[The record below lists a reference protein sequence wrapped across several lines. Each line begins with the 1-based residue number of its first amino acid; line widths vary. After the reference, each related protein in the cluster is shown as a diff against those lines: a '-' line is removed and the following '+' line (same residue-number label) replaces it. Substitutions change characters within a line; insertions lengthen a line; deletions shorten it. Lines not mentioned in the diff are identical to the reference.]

1 MLRVVI
7 EICPGGDVSVARPI
21 ATAVIANVS
30 DLADISEYSVS
41 ATEGHNPI
49 TMAASWACT
58 GRIIG
63 HDRRTSVWELIAKV
77 ASWAAEEA
85 SLTQKR

>member
-41 ATEGHNPI
+41 ATEGHTPI
-49 TMAASWACT
+49 AMAASRACT

-63 HDRRTSVWELIAKV
+63 HDRRTSVWELIAKA
-77 ASWAAEEA
+77 ASWAAKEA
-85 SLTQKR
+85 HKATK